1 MGTLA
6 EVYRLIRTIECLQ
19 EEEIQC
25 PSCFIYFTKKWCKNK
40 ETSCFFC
47 INFIASRDTYNSIIE
62 NIDWYYINSDEYD
75 HALYCREFKKNLKKW
90 ISEFPT
96 PKLSLSSWLFL

>member
-1 MGTLA
+1 MSALA
-6 EVYRLIRTIECLQ
+6 EVYRLIRTIEYLQ
-19 EEEIQC
+19 EEEIKC

-47 INFIASRDTYNSIIE
+47 INFIASRDTYNSIME

-75 HALYCREFKKNLKKW
+75 HSLYCKEFKKNLKKW

>member
-1 MGTLA
+1 MSALA
-6 EVYRLIRTIECLQ
+6 EVYRLIRTIEYIQ

-25 PSCFIYFTKKWCKNK
+25 PSCFIYFNKRWCRDN

-47 INFIASRDTYNSIIE
+47 INFVASKDTYNSIME

-75 HALYCREFKKNLKKW
+75 HALYCREFKKNLRKW
-90 ISEFPT
+90 MSESKLLAISLRRPF
-96 PKLSLSSWLFL
+96 